1 MLKDFLQFVQTKVS
15 LNTENLI
22 GNSNEIEKSMAHTSL
37 ASSKMIRAALLIAS
51 GKLNANIHKSSLIT
65 LASAV
70 EMMHSYSLIHDDL
83 PCMDDDDF
91 RRSKPSNH
99 IVFGEA
105 NAVLSGDAL
114 QALAFETIVND
125 KLLSDEQ
132 KIQSIKILSSA
143 CGKNGMIYG
152 QHLDIENEQNP
163 DLDINEL
170 DYIHNLKTGRLIESS
185 IFLGQVGSSLS
196 EIDYKRLNEFSANIG
211 LAFQIKDDVLDVTS
225 SSKKLGKTALS
236 DKKNNKSTYVNIVGV
251 DNSIKRY
258 NLLIED
264 AIIALD
270 KISFDSES
278 YNYLKD
284 LAEYVIKREN

>member
-22 GNSNEIEKSMAHTSL
+22 GNLNEIEKSMAHTSL

-51 GKLNANIHKSSLIT
+51 GKLNANIHGSSLIT

-105 NAVLSGDAL
+105 NAVLAGDAL

-211 LAFQIKDDVLDVTS
+211 LAFQIKDDVLDVIS

-284 LAEYVIKREN
+284 LAEYIIKREN

>member
-22 GNSNEIEKSMAHTSL
+22 GNLNEIEKSMAHTSL

-51 GKLNANIHKSSLIT
+51 GKLNANIHGSSLIT

-83 PCMDDDDF
+83 PCMDNDDF

-105 NAVLSGDAL
+105 NAVLAGDAL

-196 EIDYKRLNEFSANIG
+196 EIDYKILNEFSANIG
-211 LAFQIKDDVLDVTS
+211 LAFQVKDDVLDVTS

-236 DKKNNKSTYVNIVGV
+236 DKKNNKSTYANIVGV

>member
-1 MLKDFLQFVQTKVS
+1 MLKDFLQYVKTKVS

-51 GKLNANIHKSSLIT
+51 GKLNANIHGSSLIT

-105 NAVLSGDAL
+105 NAVLAGDAL

-196 EIDYKRLNEFSANIG
+196 EIDYKILNEFSANIG

>member
-22 GNSNEIEKSMAHTSL
+22 GNLNEIEKSMAHTSL

-51 GKLNANIHKSSLIT
+51 GKLNANVHESSLIT

-105 NAVLSGDAL
+105 NAVLAGDAL

-196 EIDYKRLNEFSANIG
+196 EIDYKILNEFSANIG
-211 LAFQIKDDVLDVTS
+211 LAFQIKDDVLDVIS

-284 LAEYVIKREN
+284 LAEYIIKREN

>member
-22 GNSNEIEKSMAHTSL
+22 GNLNEIEKSMAHTSL

-51 GKLNANIHKSSLIT
+51 GKLNANIHGSSLIT

-99 IVFGEA
+99 MVFGEA
-105 NAVLSGDAL
+105 NAVLAGDAL

-284 LAEYVIKREN
+284 LAEYIIKREN

>member
-51 GKLNANIHKSSLIT
+51 GKLNANIHGSSLIT

-105 NAVLSGDAL
+105 NAVLAGDAL

-196 EIDYKRLNEFSANIG
+196 EIDYKILNEFSANIG

>member
-51 GKLNANIHKSSLIT
+51 GKLNANIHESSLIT

-105 NAVLSGDAL
+105 NAVLAGDAL

-211 LAFQIKDDVLDVTS
+211 LAFQIKDDVLDVIS

>member
-1 MLKDFLQFVQTKVS
+1 MLKDFLQFVETKVS

-37 ASSKMIRAALLIAS
+37 ATSKLIRAALLIAS
-51 GKLNANIHKSSLIT
+51 GKLNESIHESSLIT

-91 RRSKPSNH
+91 RRSKPANH

-105 NAVLSGDAL
+105 NAVLAGDAL
-114 QALAFETIVND
+114 QALAFETIAND
-125 KLLSDEQ
+125 KHLSNEQ
-132 KIQSIKILSSA
+132 KIKCIKILSSA

-163 DLDINEL
+163 DLDLIEL
-170 DYIHNLKTGRLIESS
+170 DNIHCLKTGRLIESS
-185 IFLGQVGSSLS
+185 IFLGQVGSNLS
-196 EIDYKRLNEFSANIG
+196 EIDSKRLNIFSANIG
-211 LAFQIKDDVLDVTS
+211 LAFQIKDDVLDVTGS
-225 SSKKLGKTALS
+225 SETLGKSSMS

-251 DNSIKRY
+251 DSSINRY
-258 NLLIED
+258 NALVKD

-270 KISFDSES
+270 KISFNSKS
-278 YNYLKD
+278 HNYLKD
-284 LAEYVIKREN
+284 LAEYIINREK

>member
-22 GNSNEIEKSMAHTSL
+22 GNSNEIEKSMAYTSL

-51 GKLNANIHKSSLIT
+51 GKLNANVHESSLIT

-105 NAVLSGDAL
+105 NAVLAGDAL

-196 EIDYKRLNEFSANIG
+196 EIDYKILNEFSANIG

>member
-51 GKLNANIHKSSLIT
+51 GKLNANVHESSLIT

-105 NAVLSGDAL
+105 NAVLAGDAL

-132 KIQSIKILSSA
+132 KIQSMKILSSA

-284 LAEYVIKREN
+284 LAEYIIKREN

>member
-1 MLKDFLQFVQTKVS
+1 MLKDFLQFVQTKVN

-51 GKLNANIHKSSLIT
+51 GKLNANIHESSLIT

-105 NAVLSGDAL
+105 NAVLAGDAL

-132 KIQSIKILSSA
+132 KIQIIKILSSA

-152 QHLDIENEQNP
+152 QHLDIKNEQNP

-236 DKKNNKSTYVNIVGV
+236 DKKNNKSTYANIVGV

>member
-51 GKLNANIHKSSLIT
+51 GKLNANIHESSLIT

-105 NAVLSGDAL
+105 NAVLAGDAL

-196 EIDYKRLNEFSANIG
+196 EIDYKRLNKFSANIG

-236 DKKNNKSTYVNIVGV
+236 DKKNNKSTYANIVGV

-264 AIIALD
+264 SIIALD
-270 KISFDSES
+270 KISFNSES

>member
-22 GNSNEIEKSMAHTSL
+22 GNLNEIEKSMAHTSL

-51 GKLNANIHKSSLIT
+51 GKLNANIHGSSLIT

-196 EIDYKRLNEFSANIG
+196 KIDYKRLNEFSVNIG

>member
-51 GKLNANIHKSSLIT
+51 GKLNANIHGSSLIT

-105 NAVLSGDAL
+105 NAVLAGDAL

-236 DKKNNKSTYVNIVGV
+236 DKKNNKSTYANIVGV

>member
-22 GNSNEIEKSMAHTSL
+22 GNLNEIEKSMAHTSL

-51 GKLNANIHKSSLIT
+51 GKLNANVHESSLIT

-105 NAVLSGDAL
+105 NAVLAGDAL

-284 LAEYVIKREN
+284 LAEYIIKREN

>member
-22 GNSNEIEKSMAHTSL
+22 GNLNEIEKSMAHTSL

-51 GKLNANIHKSSLIT
+51 GKLNANIHGSSLIT

-105 NAVLSGDAL
+105 NAVLAGDAL

-211 LAFQIKDDVLDVTS
+211 LAFQIKDDVLDVIS

>member
-51 GKLNANIHKSSLIT
+51 GKLNANIHESSLIA

-105 NAVLSGDAL
+105 NAVLAGDAL

>member
-22 GNSNEIEKSMAHTSL
+22 GNLNEIEKSMAHTSL

-51 GKLNANIHKSSLIT
+51 GKLNANIHGSSLIT

-105 NAVLSGDAL
+105 NAVLAGDAL

-284 LAEYVIKREN
+284 LAEYIIKREN

>member
-22 GNSNEIEKSMAHTSL
+22 GNSNEIEKSMAYTSL
-37 ASSKMIRAALLIAS
+37 ASSKMIRAAFLIAS
-51 GKLNANIHKSSLIT
+51 GKLNANVHESSLIT

-105 NAVLSGDAL
+105 NAVLAGDAL

-196 EIDYKRLNEFSANIG
+196 EIDYKILNEFSANIG

>member
-22 GNSNEIEKSMAHTSL
+22 GNLNEIEKSMAHTSL

-51 GKLNANIHKSSLIT
+51 GKLNANIHGSSLIT

-83 PCMDDDDF
+83 PCMDDDNF

-105 NAVLSGDAL
+105 NAVLAGDAL

-196 EIDYKRLNEFSANIG
+196 KIDYKRLNEFSVNIG

-264 AIIALD
+264 SIIALD

>member
-51 GKLNANIHKSSLIT
+51 GKLNANIHESSLIT

-70 EMMHSYSLIHDDL
+70 EIMHSYSLIHDDL

-105 NAVLSGDAL
+105 NAVLAGDAL
-114 QALAFETIVND
+114 QALAFEIIVND
-125 KLLSDEQ
+125 MLLSDEQ

-236 DKKNNKSTYVNIVGV
+236 DKKNNKSTYANIVGV

>member
-51 GKLNANIHKSSLIT
+51 GKLNANVHESSLIT

-105 NAVLSGDAL
+105 NAVLAGDAL

-125 KLLSDEQ
+125 MLLSDEQ

-196 EIDYKRLNEFSANIG
+196 EIDYKILNEFSANIG

>member
-51 GKLNANIHKSSLIT
+51 GKLNANVHESSLIT

-105 NAVLSGDAL
+105 NAVLAGDAL

-196 EIDYKRLNEFSANIG
+196 EIDYKILNEFSANIG
-211 LAFQIKDDVLDVTS
+211 LAFQIKDDVLDVIS

>member
-22 GNSNEIEKSMAHTSL
+22 GNLNEIEKSMAHTSL

-51 GKLNANIHKSSLIT
+51 GKLNANVHESSLIT

-105 NAVLSGDAL
+105 NAVLAGDAL

-211 LAFQIKDDVLDVTS
+211 LAFQIKDDVLDVIS

-284 LAEYVIKREN
+284 LAEYIIKREN

>member
-37 ASSKMIRAALLIAS
+37 ASSKMIRAALLVAS
-51 GKLNANIHKSSLIT
+51 GKLNTNIHESSLIT

-105 NAVLSGDAL
+105 NAVLAGDAL
-114 QALAFETIVND
+114 QALAFKTIVDD

-152 QHLDIENEQNP
+152 QHLDIENEENA
-163 DLDINEL
+163 DLDKNEL

-211 LAFQIKDDVLDVTS
+211 LAFQIKDDVLDVTGS
-225 SSKKLGKTALS
+225 SETLGKSALS
-236 DKKNNKSTYVNIVGV
+236 DKKNNKSTYISIVGI
-251 DNSIKRY
+251 DNSINRY
-258 NLLIED
+258 NSLIKD
-264 AIIALD
+264 AIIALN
-270 KISFDSES
+270 KISFNSKS
-278 YNYLKD
+278 HNYLKD
-284 LAEYVIKREN
+284 LAEYIIKREK

>member
-22 GNSNEIEKSMAHTSL
+22 GNSNEIEQSMAHTSL

-51 GKLNANIHKSSLIT
+51 GKLNANIHESSLIT

-105 NAVLSGDAL
+105 NAVLAGDAL

-125 KLLSDEQ
+125 MLLSDEQ

-236 DKKNNKSTYVNIVGV
+236 DKKNNKSTYANIVGV

>member
-37 ASSKMIRAALLIAS
+37 ASSKMIRAALLVAS
-51 GKLNANIHKSSLIT
+51 GKLNTNIHESSLIT

-105 NAVLSGDAL
+105 NAVLAGDAL
-114 QALAFETIVND
+114 QALAFETIVDD

-132 KIQSIKILSSA
+132 KIQSTKILSSA

-152 QHLDIENEQNP
+152 QHLDIENEENT

>member
-51 GKLNANIHKSSLIT
+51 GKLNANIHGSSLIT

-105 NAVLSGDAL
+105 NAVLAGDAL

>member
-1 MLKDFLQFVQTKVS
+1 
-15 LNTENLI
+15 
-22 GNSNEIEKSMAHTSL
+22 
-37 ASSKMIRAALLIAS
+37 
-51 GKLNANIHKSSLIT
+51 
-65 LASAV
+65 
-70 EMMHSYSLIHDDL
+70 
-83 PCMDDDDF
+83 MDDDDF

-105 NAVLSGDAL
+105 NAVLAGDAL

>member
-51 GKLNANIHKSSLIT
+51 GKLNANIHESSLIT

-105 NAVLSGDAL
+105 NAVLAGDAL

-264 AIIALD
+264 SIIALD

-284 LAEYVIKREN
+284 LAEYIIKREN

>member
-51 GKLNANIHKSSLIT
+51 GKLNANIHESSLIT

-105 NAVLSGDAL
+105 NAVLAGDAL

-185 IFLGQVGSSLS
+185 IFLGQIGSSLS

-284 LAEYVIKREN
+284 LAEYIINREN

>member
-22 GNSNEIEKSMAHTSL
+22 GNLNEIEKSMAHTSL

-51 GKLNANIHKSSLIT
+51 GKLNANIHGSSLIT

-99 IVFGEA
+99 MVFGEA
-105 NAVLSGDAL
+105 NAVLAGDAL

-270 KISFDSES
+270 KISFNSKS
-278 YNYLKD
+278 HNYLKD
-284 LAEYVIKREN
+284 LAEYIIKREK

>member
-51 GKLNANIHKSSLIT
+51 GKLNANIHGSSLIT

-105 NAVLSGDAL
+105 NAVLAGDAL

-125 KLLSDEQ
+125 MLLSDEQ

>member
-22 GNSNEIEKSMAHTSL
+22 GNLNEIEKSMAHTSL

-51 GKLNANIHKSSLIT
+51 GKLNANIHGSSLIT

-99 IVFGEA
+99 MVFGEA
-105 NAVLSGDAL
+105 NAVLAGDAL

-196 EIDYKRLNEFSANIG
+196 EIDYKILNEFSANIG

>member
-22 GNSNEIEKSMAHTSL
+22 GNLNEIEKSMAHTSL

-51 GKLNANIHKSSLIT
+51 GKLNANIHESSLIT

-105 NAVLSGDAL
+105 NAVLAGDAL

-284 LAEYVIKREN
+284 LAEYIIKREN

>member
-51 GKLNANIHKSSLIT
+51 GKLNANIHESSLIT

-105 NAVLSGDAL
+105 NAVLAGDAL

-196 EIDYKRLNEFSANIG
+196 EIDYKRLNKFSANIG

-236 DKKNNKSTYVNIVGV
+236 DKKNNKSTYANIVGV

>member
-51 GKLNANIHKSSLIT
+51 GKLNANVHESSLIT

-105 NAVLSGDAL
+105 NAVLAGDAL

>member
-51 GKLNANIHKSSLIT
+51 GKLNANIHESSLIT

-105 NAVLSGDAL
+105 NAVLAGDAL
-114 QALAFETIVND
+114 QALAFETIVDD

-132 KIQSIKILSSA
+132 KIQSTKILSSA

-152 QHLDIENEQNP
+152 QHLDIKNEQNP